1 MSYIFLI
8 CLSRDETGEC
18 TIAGGVASH
27 CTSIEAARVH
37 ALQIAL
43 ETMGPGLM
51 KRMKSAPKSFKEL
64 LQRNKLIRRSAQDF
78 QRKTEGSPGVCVCA
92 CVCVC
97 VYVCVRVCEV
107 VVRVCARAYVR
118 VYINFNY

>member
-1 MSYIFLI
+1 MVAALLVTLAKST
-8 CLSRDETGEC
+8 SGDETGEC

-64 LQRNKLIRRSAQDF
+64 LQRNKLIRRLAQDF
-78 QRKTEGSPGVCVCA
+78 QRKTE
-92 CVCVC
+92 
-97 VYVCVRVCEV
+97 E
-107 VVRVCARAYVR
+107 
-118 VYINFNY
+118 